1 MFTKRMLSGAM
12 ALALL
17 GLAGSAQ
24 AVQLGN
30 LTVESQPGEPL
41 DAVLEIED
49 LDLTISPLLVRVAPP
64 ATYLREG
71 VNWPTQ
77 VQDLKMARDNASQTV
92 RLRVYSAQP
101 MTGEAFPLLIEMNA
115 GGTVTVRSYE
125 IAAKG
130 GNFVVTP
137 SAVKTTVEG
146 GPTREGPVPL
156 VVP

>member
-71 VNWPTQ
+71 VNW
-77 VQDLKMARDNASQTV
+77 
-92 RLRVYSAQP
+92 
-101 MTGEAFPLLIEMNA
+101 
-115 GGTVTVRSYE
+115 
-125 IAAKG
+125 
-130 GNFVVTP
+130 
-137 SAVKTTVEG
+137 
-146 GPTREGPVPL
+146 
-156 VVP
+156 